1 MRQFSYRTL
10 AAMLIWGCVLF
21 PSDHALA
28 APEQTGVFQ
37 EQVMDINPEKRAI
50 FTYSEKT
57 IRIFPMNPVVGR
69 TKIMPLGKD
78 DEVPLSRLKNGQWI
92 AVKGKRFYDFENH
105 APTIDAR
112 VIYLLPDKVSPEKL
126 KELE

>member
-1 MRQFSYRTL
+1 VFV
-10 AAMLIWGCVLF
+10 WGFILF

-37 EQVMDINPEKRAI
+37 EQVMAINLEKRTI

-57 IRIFPMNPVVGR
+57 IRIFPMNPVVGK
-69 TKIMPLGKD
+69 TKIVPLGKD
-78 DEVPLSRLKNGQWI
+78 EEVPLSRLKNGQWI

-112 VIYLLPDKVSPEKL
+112 VIYLLPDKVAPEKL